1 MEKLYIVFDQIPEKT
16 SGGLLGTY
24 KTLLKVLEKEYEVEI
39 ISIFDTSVEAKL
51 VFENHTVHIISNY
64 KIDNRFYRLYQHL
77 REGNF
82 KKLYK
87 SVASLIYYFMYP
99 ILSKH
104 KLKKLINKNDKVIV
118 SCPSAAIF
126 MPSSRPFILEIHG
139 SYDFFWKGNFV
150 RKLQI
155 LLMTKPKL
163 ILFRN
168 KSDYAKAKK
177 HMDNVSYIYNSCERV
192 EINNSITK
200 TNKIIYIGRISSE
213 KDPIRMLKL
222 ANILKNKYGNF
233 HIDVYGKGPLEEQ
246 LSTIINEL
254 NLDSHVT
261 LRGYVEDK
269 SIYQKY
275 SFLLMTS
282 KTEGFP
288 LTIIEAKA
296 NGVPVISTVWGDAV
310 GEVISQGNTGY
321 YGNNDD
327 DLINYMIQLLTDNK
341 KLKQFSTNALLD
353 YEKYSINSLKKNWLY
368 VLNNYKK

>member
-1 MEKLYIVFDQIPEKT
+1 MKKLYIVFDQIPAKT

-24 KTLLKVLEKEYEVEI
+24 KTLLKVLEKEYNVEI
-39 ISIFDTSVEAKL
+39 ISIFDTSDEAKL
-51 VFENHTVHIISNY
+51 IFKNYTIHTISNY
-64 KIDNRFYRLYQHL
+64 KIDNRFYRFFQHL

-82 KKLYK
+82 KKFYK
-87 SVASLIYYFMYP
+87 SIISLIYYFMFP
-99 ILSKH
+99 VISKQ
-104 KLKKLINKNDKVIV
+104 KLKKLINKNDNVIV

-139 SYDFFWKGNFV
+139 SYDFFWNGNIV
-150 RKLQI
+150 RKFQI
-155 LLMTKPKL
+155 FLMTKPKL

-177 HMDNVSYIYNSCERV
+177 HMENVSYIYNSCERV
-192 EINNSITK
+192 QVNRNITK
-200 TNKIIYIGRISSE
+200 ANKIIYIGRISDE
-213 KDPIRMLKL
+213 KDPIRMLQLASKL
-222 ANILKNKYGNF
+222 KIKYDNF

-246 LSTIINEL
+246 LSISIKEL
-254 NLDSHVT
+254 NLESHVT

-296 NGVPVISTVWGDAV
+296 NGIPVISTMWGDAV
-310 GEVISQGNTGY
+310 GEAVSQGNTGY
-321 YGNNDD
+321 YANNDD
-327 DLINYMIQLLTDNK
+327 DLVNYMLQLLTDNK
-341 KLKQFSTNALLD
+341 KLEQFSKNSLVD
-353 YEKYSINSLKKNWLY
+353 YEKYSIDALRKNWLD
-368 VLNNYKK
+368 VLDNYKK